1 MDFSTAPLLLRH
13 EFMADDDVLREIAD
27 LLAKPKSRSEMMGEL
42 LREIAVLLVVF
53 VPLDA
58 AFNPGALR
66 SWQITTT
73 FVLAL
78 GVGYVGMRL
87 EEKQWTH

>member
-1 MDFSTAPLLLRH
+1 
-13 EFMADDDVLREIAD
+13 MADENVLREIAD
-27 LLAKPKSRSEMMGEL
+27 LLARRKSRIEMMGEF

-58 AFNPGALR
+58 AFNPGTLPWWHIA
-66 SWQITTT
+66 SI

-78 GVGYVGMRL
+78 GVGYLGMWL

>member
-1 MDFSTAPLLLRH
+1 
-13 EFMADDDVLREIAD
+13 MADEDVLREIAD
-27 LLAKPKSRSEMMGEL
+27 LLTRPKSRSEMVGET

-58 AFNPGALR
+58 AFNPGTLLP
-66 SWQITTT
+66 WQIATT

-78 GVGYVGMRL
+78 GVRYIGMRL
-87 EEKQWTH
+87 EEKKWTH

>member
-1 MDFSTAPLLLRH
+1 MTDGN
-13 EFMADDDVLREIAD
+13 VLREIAD
-27 LLAKPKSRSEMMGEL
+27 LLARPKSRSEMVGEL

-66 SWQITTT
+66 WWQIATI

-78 GVGYVGMRL
+78 GVGYLGMWL
-87 EEKQWTH
+87 EEKQWTQ

>member
-1 MDFSTAPLLLRH
+1 V
-13 EFMADDDVLREIAD
+13 ADENVLREIAD
-27 LLAKPKSRSEMMGEL
+27 LLARRKSRIEMIGEF

-58 AFNPGALR
+58 AFNPGTLR
-66 SWQITTT
+66 WWQIASISM
-73 FVLAL
+73 LAL
-78 GVGYVGMRL
+78 GVGYLGMWL